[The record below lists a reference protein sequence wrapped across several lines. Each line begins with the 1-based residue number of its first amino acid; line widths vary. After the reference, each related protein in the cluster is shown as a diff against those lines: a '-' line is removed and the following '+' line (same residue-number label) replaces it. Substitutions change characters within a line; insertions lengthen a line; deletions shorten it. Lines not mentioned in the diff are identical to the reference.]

1 MTQARAIII
10 GAVITAAA
18 AIIAALLTG
27 LLGGS
32 SKTNACQND
41 RQTVQ
46 NCGENNKIN
55 INPSAVT
62 PSSSKATEG
71 NGETGN

>member
-10 GAVITAAA
+10 GAVIAAVA
-18 AIIAALLTG
+18 AIVAALLTG

-32 SKTNACQND
+32 SKTNACKND

-46 NCGENNKIN
+46 NCGESNQIN
-55 INPSAVT
+55 IGPSAAT
-62 PSSSKATEG
+62 PSPSAPTEG
-71 NGETGN
+71 NSATGN

>member
-10 GAVITAAA
+10 GAVIAAAA

-32 SKTNACQND
+32 SKTNACKND

-46 NCGENNKIN
+46 NCGENNQIN
-55 INPSAVT
+55 INPTAAT
-62 PSSSKATEG
+62 PSPSKTTEG
-71 NGETGN
+71 NGATGN